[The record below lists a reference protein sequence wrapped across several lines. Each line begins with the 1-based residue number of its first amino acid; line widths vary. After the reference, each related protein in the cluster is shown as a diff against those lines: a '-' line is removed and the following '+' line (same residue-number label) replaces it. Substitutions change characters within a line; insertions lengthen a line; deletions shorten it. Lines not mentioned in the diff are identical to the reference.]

1 MKRLKTLNNLGFR
14 PKKQNEHKK
23 KMFRNVIKKGHT
35 TEKLSSTKI
44 KKKLLNKAKKPT
56 EKRIK
61 KIKLLGFKTDSIL
74 KQIIEDVIEDGY
86 EILFKEFGKTGER
99 IAFNILNDIAE
110 FNNITIY
117 RQEIRDERR
126 QRLRNNQN

>member
-1 MKRLKTLNNLGFR
+1 
-14 PKKQNEHKK
+14 
-23 KMFRNVIKKGHT
+23 MFRNVIKKGRT
-35 TEKLSSTKI
+35 TQKLSNTKI

-126 QRLRNNQN
+126 QRLKNNQN

>member
-1 MKRLKTLNNLGFR
+1 
-14 PKKQNEHKK
+14 
-23 KMFRNVIKKGHT
+23 MFKNVIKKSRT
-35 TEKLSSTKI
+35 TEKLSNTKI

-61 KIKLLGFKTDSIL
+61 INKLLGFKTDSIL

-99 IAFNILNDIAE
+99 IAFNILNHMAE
-110 FNNITIY
+110 FDNITIY